1 MIKFTNRKR
10 DNIYEETCAL
20 HKFYSIKFNNKNI
33 SGMLCVEGRRQRSV
47 GEVSRKGIHIL
58 ACCSL
63 TPFSLSP
70 VGLIIRQ

>member
-58 ACCSL
+58 ACCSPL
-63 TPFSLSP
+63 LFPYL
-70 VGLIIRQ
+70 QWD